1 MYGDLTPR
9 GSGVIDLSSHG
20 LDAVP
25 DDVFTKEDTKV
36 LNLGDNH
43 LASLPSELGTGSCI
57 HLNVVGERGEAGV
70 EDFARLIFQILGD
83 ALKGLTILAV
93 NDNLLRKAPK
103 SLAKLQDLKVLDLRH
118 NQLFTLPTP
127 LKKLQN
133 LQKIYLQV
141 PP

>member
-43 LASLPSELGTGSCI
+43 LASLPSELGTG
-57 HLNVVGERGEAGV
+57 LPYPFERCWGKGGRRE
-70 EDFARLIFQILGD
+70 LKILP
-83 ALKGLTILAV
+83 I
-93 NDNLLRKAPK
+93 NRPNLRRCAQRINYPG
-103 SLAKLQDLKVLDLRH
+103 RE
-118 NQLFTLPTP
+118 
-127 LKKLQN
+127 
-133 LQKIYLQV
+133 
-141 PP
+141 